1 MNKNTFRS
9 IGAVLAGLVA
19 IVVLSNGT
27 DTILESIGVFPPIA
41 VQREQGF
48 DTVWMVVLAIIYR
61 SIYMVAGRYVTAAL
75 APNRPMRHAIALGVV
90 GIALGIL
97 GATATWGMTPAWFSI
112 SLVIL
117 GLPCVWLGGKLKTRS

>member
-1 MNKNTFRS
+1 M
-9 IGAVLAGLVA
+9 
-19 IVVLSNGT
+19 
-27 DTILESIGVFPPIA
+27 
-41 VQREQGF
+41 
-48 DTVWMVVLAIIYR
+48 VWMVVLAIIYR
-61 SIYMVAGRYVTAAL
+61 SIYMVAGGYVTAAL

>member
-1 MNKNTFRS
+1 MKKDAFKS
-9 IGAVLAGLVA
+9 IGAVLAGLIA

-27 DTILESIGVFPPIA
+27 DTMLETIGVFPPIA

-48 DTVWMVVLAIIYR
+48 GTMWMVMLALVYR
-61 SIYMVAGRYVTAAL
+61 SIYIVVGGYVAAAL
-75 APNRPMRHAIALGVV
+75 APNRPIRHAIALGIV

-97 GATATWGMTPAWFSI
+97 GAIATWGVTPAWFSI

-117 GLPCVWLGGKLKTRS
+117 GLPCVWLGGKLKTG